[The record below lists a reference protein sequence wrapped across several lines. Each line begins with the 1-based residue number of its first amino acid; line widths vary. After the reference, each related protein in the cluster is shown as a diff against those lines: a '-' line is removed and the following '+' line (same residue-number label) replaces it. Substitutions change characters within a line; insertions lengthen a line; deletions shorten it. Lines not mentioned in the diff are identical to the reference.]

1 MRERVK
7 PVCRRRV
14 LDARKSVAHSGHRQ
28 GEACSSDACVSPSV
42 IGRTDLEKMGA
53 GVGVL
58 DRVSCYGW
66 RMLENK

>member
-58 DRVSCYGW
+58 DGVSCYGW